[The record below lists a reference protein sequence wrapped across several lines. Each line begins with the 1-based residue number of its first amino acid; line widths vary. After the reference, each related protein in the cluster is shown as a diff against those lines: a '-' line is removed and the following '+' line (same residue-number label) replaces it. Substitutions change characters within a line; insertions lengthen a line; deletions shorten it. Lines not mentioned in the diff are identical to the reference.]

1 MNSERPAPKDRAARD
16 VAVES
21 RGPVLVQAPA
31 GSGKTTLLAQRY
43 LRLLSTVDAPERILA
58 LTFTRRAAQEM
69 RERVVQALKA
79 ARLPECPA
87 NMSRQTWM
95 LAVAAKQHLDSLKL
109 DIERHPS
116 RLRIETIDALNA
128 WLAGQLPITAGAG
141 SRLQLIE
148 KAAPLYEEAARRA
161 LSYEE
166 NDAVGTA
173 VEQVLALDD
182 QRWRDL
188 MDLIS
193 QMLPSRDRWLPQ
205 LAGGLQISR
214 SLDDAQLRR
223 VRQLFD
229 EDLALLVSR
238 ALSRAYDC
246 IGKERIGALSRLMRG
261 AAARVEQPSVLSEW
275 QAGGGELAAKA
286 AHVGRWR
293 ALAAVLLTGK
303 GTLRRNLTK
312 NEGFPEKSADKAQML
327 DLIAELNR
335 DPSVL
340 PALLEVRHLP
350 DPAYSDP
357 QWERARQMAQV
368 LVLAA
373 AQLAPVFREQ
383 GAVDFAAVSMAA
395 LRALGSEDAPTDLTL
410 RLDYRLQHILVD
422 EFQDTSS
429 AQLKLLRLLTAG
441 WQAGDGR
448 SMFCVGDPMQSIYGF
463 RDAEVRAFLELAE
476 EGIGE
481 VRFEVARLS
490 SNFRSA
496 NTLVTWVN
504 YCFSRILPRADDRE
518 RGAIAFRPSE
528 SEAGAALDADA
539 RVEILGFASR
549 VGEAAAIAE
558 SIGAQIALHP
568 QWHIAVLVRAK
579 AHARDIAHALRGR
592 GIAFRAVDIELLQ
605 DRAVV
610 RDLVMLIRALL
621 HLGDRTAW
629 LAVLRAPWAGIA
641 LADLLIIARAAP
653 VVWEALADES
663 VLARLSADG
672 RARALGLRGVF
683 EEAFALRAQFSTARW
698 VERIWLN
705 LGGPSCAPGGHEL
718 EHAQAALARLRELEQ
733 VGLPDPADLDRAFS
747 DLYADHGLPSTVEI
761 MTIHRAK
768 GLEFDMVVLPALN
781 RYTLRHYNRAL
792 ATHQFARTGRDGMV
806 MAARPGIGA
815 DRDPLFDFLNRLDRE
830 AADLEAQRLLYVA
843 CTRAKSRLMLTAAV
857 ERRLQPEDEGEA
869 DSARIKPSKG
879 SLLHAL
885 WPVVEN
891 EMRIVPSSDLDAAD
905 QPPRGGPLA
914 RVPGGWSPQLHGVSP
929 APADAMA
936 VEARTETPVFDW
948 AGETARRVGSL
959 VHAELQL
966 LDLGTSDAA
975 TIRARAPQFSRWLA
989 LQGVPAARLKHAA
1002 DRVVAA
1008 LLGVHADPRAKWI
1021 LHTGYRDDMRERAL
1035 SGRYQGEIVRVVFDR
1050 SFVDEN
1056 GVRWVIDYKT
1066 SEHQGGG
1073 LDQFLE
1079 REVERYR
1086 QQMQRYAVL
1095 ARKLGPEPVRVGLY
1109 FPLMRAW
1116 KDWLPEE

>member
-1 MNSERPAPKDRAARD
+1 MNSARPAPKDRAARD

-21 RGPVLVQAPA
+21 GGPVLVQAPA

-79 ARLPECPA
+79 AHLAECPA
-87 NMSRQTWM
+87 NVSRQTWM
-95 LAVAAKQHLDSLKL
+95 LAVAAKQHLDSLQL

-161 LSYEE
+161 LSYQE

-188 MDLIS
+188 MELIS

-214 SLDDAQLRR
+214 SLDDEQLRR

-246 IGKERIGALSRLMRG
+246 IGKERSGELSRLMRG
-261 AAARVEQPSVLSEW
+261 AAARMQQPSMLSEW
-275 QAGGGELAAKA
+275 QAGGGELDAKA
-286 AHVGRWR
+286 AHIGRWR

-312 NEGFPEKSADKAQML
+312 NEGFPEKSADKARML
-327 DLIAELNR
+327 DLIAELER
-335 DPSVL
+335 DPNVL

-350 DPAYSDP
+350 DAAYSDA

-496 NTLVTWVN
+496 NTLVAWVN
-504 YCFSRILPRADDRE
+504 RCFSRILPRTDDRE

-528 SEAGAALDADA
+528 SEAGSALDADA
-539 RVEILGFASR
+539 RVEVLGFASR
-549 VGEAAAIAE
+549 AGEAAAIAE

-568 QWHIAVLVRAK
+568 QWHIAILVRAK

-641 LADLLIIARAAP
+641 LADLLTIARAAP

-683 EEAFALRAQFSTARW
+683 RASLRLAGSILDGALGRAHLAESRRPELRTGRART
-698 VERIWLN
+698 RACAGGPGAPAGIGA
-705 LGGPSCAPGGHEL
+705 GGPSRSGGAGPRLLRSVRGSWLAEHGGNHDHSSRQGPGIRHGGAACSESIHAAAPQSRAG
-718 EHAQAALARLRELEQ
+718 
-733 VGLPDPADLDRAFS
+733 DPSIRA
-747 DLYADHGLPSTVEI
+747 
-761 MTIHRAK
+761 HRARRH
-768 GLEFDMVVLPALN
+768 GDGRASRSRRGPGPAI
-781 RYTLRHYNRAL
+781 RFPESSGSRG
-792 ATHQFARTGRDGMV
+792 GRSGS
-806 MAARPGIGA
+806 AAP
-815 DRDPLFDFLNRLDRE
+815 
-830 AADLEAQRLLYVA
+830 
-843 CTRAKSRLMLTAAV
+843 AV
-857 ERRLQPEDEGEA
+857 RRLHPREIAPDA
-869 DSARIKPSKG
+869 DCGR
-879 SLLHAL
+879 
-885 WPVVEN
+885 
-891 EMRIVPSSDLDAAD
+891 
-905 QPPRGGPLA
+905 
-914 RVPGGWSPQLHGVSP
+914 
-929 APADAMA
+929 
-936 VEARTETPVFDW
+936 
-948 AGETARRVGSL
+948 
-959 VHAELQL
+959 
-966 LDLGTSDAA
+966 
-975 TIRARAPQFSRWLA
+975 RAPQATR
-989 LQGVPAARLKHAA
+989 G
-1002 DRVVAA
+1002 
-1008 LLGVHADPRAKWI
+1008 
-1021 LHTGYRDDMRERAL
+1021 
-1035 SGRYQGEIVRVVFDR
+1035 
-1050 SFVDEN
+1050 
-1056 GVRWVIDYKT
+1056 
-1066 SEHQGGG
+1066 
-1073 LDQFLE
+1073 
-1079 REVERYR
+1079 
-1086 QQMQRYAVL
+1086 
-1095 ARKLGPEPVRVGLY
+1095 
-1109 FPLMRAW
+1109 
-1116 KDWLPEE
+1116 